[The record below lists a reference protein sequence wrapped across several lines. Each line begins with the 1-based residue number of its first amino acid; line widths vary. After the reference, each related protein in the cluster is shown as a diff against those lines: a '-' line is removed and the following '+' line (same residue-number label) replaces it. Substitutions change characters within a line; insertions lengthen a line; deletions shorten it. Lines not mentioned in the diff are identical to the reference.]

1 MKCPH
6 CLVEFHA
13 TKEINHLGN
22 DVQGEWAIE
31 KFDCPNPECKK
42 SIFFLLNG
50 KFSYNRNNSRYS
62 ILNDPH
68 GNELISKRELVR
80 PKGSNRPPVPNEVPD
95 GIAND
100 YNEACL
106 VLPDSP
112 KASAA
117 LSRRA
122 LQHLLR
128 DVAGINEGNLANEI
142 QQVLDSNQLPS
153 YLSESIDAI
162 RNIGNFAA
170 HPSKS
175 SSTGEIVEVEGG
187 EGEWNLEVL
196 EMLFDFYYVQPAR
209 IRSRREAL
217 NHKLGDSGKRDM
229 K

>member
-13 TKEINHLGN
+13 ERELEFLGE
-22 DVQGEWAIE
+22 DSDGKWAIE
-31 KFDCPNPECKK
+31 KYNCPNNKCRKDIYFLIEGDFYQNKHNYQWFPKVSSNREEI
-42 SIFFLLNG
+42 IF
-50 KFSYNRNNSRYS
+50 SRQ
-62 ILNDPH
+62 
-68 GNELISKRELVR
+68 LVR
-80 PKGSNRPPVPNEVPD
+80 PKGTNRQPVPSEVPSD
-95 GIAND
+95 IAKD
-100 YNEACL
+100 YKESCL
-106 VLPDSP
+106 VLSDSP

-128 DVAGINEGNLANEI
+128 DAAGINEGNLANEI
-142 QQVLDSNQLPS
+142 QQVLNSNQLPS

-175 SSTGEIVEVEGG
+175 SSTGEIVEVEPG
-187 EGEWNLEVL
+187 EAEWNLEVL
-196 EMLFDFYYVQPAR
+196 EMLFDFYYVQPLK
-209 IRSRREAL
+209 IKSRREKL
-217 NHKLGDSGKRDM
+217 NKKLEDSGRRDM

>member
-6 CLVEFHA
+6 CLVEFHH
-13 TKEINHLGN
+13 ERQIIFLGT
-22 DVQGEWAIE
+22 DIEGQWAIE
-31 KFDCPNPECKK
+31 RFVCPEPKCRKDIYFLINAELSRNSASGTWSIVKQIGSEIVKK
-42 SIFFLLNG
+42 
-50 KFSYNRNNSRYS
+50 RQ
-62 ILNDPH
+62 
-68 GNELISKRELVR
+68 LIR
-80 PKGSNRPPVPNEVPD
+80 PKGSSRPPVPIEVPSD
-95 GIAND
+95 IAND
-100 YNEACL
+100 YSEACL

-128 DVAGINEGNLANEI
+128 NAGKVKNGDLANEI

-153 YLSESIDAI
+153 YLADSIDAI

-175 SSTGEIVEVEGG
+175 TSLGEIIDVEPG
-187 EGEWNLEVL
+187 EAEWNLEVL
-196 EMLFDFYYVQPAR
+196 EMLFDFYYVQAEKTKL
-209 IRSRREAL
+209 RREAL
-217 NHKLGDSGKRDM
+217 NKKLGDLGKPNM

>member
-6 CLVEFHA
+6 CLVEFHDER
-13 TKEINHLGN
+13 EINHLGN
-22 DVQGEWAIE
+22 DSQGEWAIE
-31 KFDCPNPECKK
+31 KFDCPNPDCRK

-50 KFSYNRNNSRYS
+50 EFYHNRNNFRWFVKA
-62 ILNDPH
+62 DPN
-68 GNELISKRELVR
+68 GNELIAKRELIR
-80 PKGSNRPPVPNEVPD
+80 PKGSSRPPVPNEVPN

-128 DVAGINEGNLANEI
+128 DAAGINDGNLANEI

-175 SSTGEIVEVEGG
+175 TSTGEIVEVEAG
-187 EGEWNLEVL
+187 EAEWNLEVL
-196 EMLFDFYYVQPAR
+196 EMLFDFYYVQPER

-217 NHKLGDSGKRDM
+217 NQKLGDSGRRDM

>member
-1 MKCPH
+1 MKCSH

-13 TKEINHLGN
+13 QRNVAYLGK
-22 DVQGEWAIE
+22 DVEGDWAVE
-31 KFDCPNPECKK
+31 QYLCPNPKCRKFV
-42 SIFFLLNG
+42 FFLVEAEIG
-50 KFSYNRNNSRYS
+50 
-62 ILNDPH
+62 H
-68 GNELISKRELVR
+68 GQKYFIKKDALGHDVINQREQIR
-80 PKGSNRPPVPNEVPD
+80 PKGSTRPPVPNQVPKD
-95 GIAND
+95 IARDYTEAGI
-100 YNEACL
+100 

-128 DVAGINEGNLANEI
+128 DIAQVKPGNLANEI
-142 QQVLDSNQLPS
+142 QQVLDSNQMPS
-153 YLSESIDAI
+153 YMTDSIDAI

-175 SSTGEIVEVEGG
+175 SSTGEIVEVEPG
-187 EGEWNLEVL
+187 EAEWNLEVL
-196 EMLFDFYYVQPAR
+196 EMLFDFYYVQPDV

-217 NHKLGDSGKRDM
+217 NKKLEDSGKYGM

>member
-13 TKEINHLGN
+13 HKEINNLGK
-22 DVQGEWAIE
+22 DVQGDWSIE
-31 KFDCPNPECKK
+31 KFDCPNPKCEK

-50 KFSYNRNNSRYS
+50 QFNYNRHNGRWS
-62 ILNDPH
+62 IMTDAN
-68 GNELISKRELVR
+68 GNELISKRELIR
-80 PKGSNRPPVPNEVPD
+80 PKGSSRPPVPGEVPNN
-95 GIAND
+95 IAND
-100 YNEACL
+100 YSEACL

-128 DVAGINEGNLANEI
+128 DVAGIKEGNLANEI

-175 SSTGEIVEVEGG
+175 NSTGAIVEVEAG

-196 EMLFDFYYVQPAR
+196 EMLFDFYYVQPAK
-209 IRSRREAL
+209 IKSRREAL
-217 NHKLGDSGKRDM
+217 NQKLGDSGRRDM

>member
-13 TKEINHLGN
+13 HREISHLGN

-31 KFDCPNPECKK
+31 KYDCPNPDCRR
-42 SIFFLLNG
+42 SIYFLLNG
-50 KFSYNRNNSRYS
+50 EFYQNRQNYRWNIRTDES
-62 ILNDPH
+62 D
-68 GNELISKRELVR
+68 NELISKGELIR
-80 PKGSNRPPVPNEVPD
+80 PKGSSRPPVPNEVPQE
-95 GIAND
+95 IAND
-100 YNEACL
+100 YNESCL

-128 DVAGINEGNLANEI
+128 DVAGINNGNLANEI

-175 SSTGEIVEVEGG
+175 TSTGEIVEVEAG

-196 EMLFDFYYVQPAR
+196 EMLFDFYYVQPER

-217 NHKLGDSGKRDM
+217 NQKLGDYGRRDM

>member
-6 CLVEFHA
+6 CLVEFHSRR
-13 TKEINHLGN
+13 EINHLGK

-31 KFDCPNPECKK
+31 NFDYPNPDCRK

-50 KFSYNRNNSRYS
+50 QFNYNRNDGSWSTLTDIN
-62 ILNDPH
+62 
-68 GNELISKRELVR
+68 GTELISKRELIR
-80 PKGSNRPPVPNEVPD
+80 PKGSSRPPVPNEVPNN
-95 GIAND
+95 IASD
-100 YNEACL
+100 YSEACL

-128 DVAGINEGNLANEI
+128 DVGKIKEGNLANEI

-175 SSTGEIVEVEGG
+175 NSTGEIVNVEAG

-196 EMLFDFYYVQPAR
+196 EMLFDFYYVQPAK
-209 IRSRREAL
+209 IKSRREAL
-217 NHKLGDSGKRDM
+217 NQKLGDSGRQEM

>member
-6 CLVEFHA
+6 CLVEFYA
-13 TKEINHLGN
+13 NKEIIYLGK

-31 KFDCPNPECKK
+31 KFDCPNPKCKK

-50 KFSYNRNNSRYS
+50 AFNYNRNNGYYS
-62 ILNDPH
+62 IMNDSQ
-68 GNELISKRELVR
+68 GNKLISKRELVR
-80 PKGSNRPPVPNEVPD
+80 PKGSNRPPVPNEVPTE
-95 GIAND
+95 IAND

-128 DVAGINEGNLANEI
+128 DVAGIKEGNLANEI

-175 SSTGEIVEVEGG
+175 SSTGEIVDVENG

-196 EMLFDFYYVQPAR
+196 EMLFDFYYVQPER

-217 NHKLGDSGKRDM
+217 NQKLGDSGRRDM

>member
-13 TKEINHLGN
+13 TKVINHLGN
-22 DVQGEWAIE
+22 DVEGEWAIE
-31 KFDCPNPECKK
+31 KFDCPNPKCRK

-50 KFSYNRNNSRYS
+50 DFSRNSHTGRYS
-62 ILNDPH
+62 ILNNPQ

-95 GIAND
+95 KIAND

-175 SSTGEIVEVEGG
+175 TSTGEIVEVEIG

-196 EMLFDFYYVQPAR
+196 EMLFDFYYVQPER

-217 NHKLGDSGKRDM
+217 NQKLGDSGRRNM